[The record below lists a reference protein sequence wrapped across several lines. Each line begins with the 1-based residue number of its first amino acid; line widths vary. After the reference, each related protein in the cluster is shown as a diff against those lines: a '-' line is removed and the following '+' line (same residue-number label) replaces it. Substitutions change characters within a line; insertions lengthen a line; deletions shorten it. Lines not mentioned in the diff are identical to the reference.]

1 MRLSKTLFN
10 RTALSSILLVA
21 TIILIPGY
29 SHSQSQGESIFTKT
43 CQVCH
48 TIGKGRLVGPDL
60 LDIENRRTEDWI
72 IDFVKS
78 SQDMV
83 KNDDPDAIALYN
95 EYNKIVMP
103 DQNFSDTEIKAIL
116 LFIKEQ
122 SLEEGFSVE
131 MPEQIAGSS
140 GMSLDHAGE
149 NEITFGQNLYLGELA
164 LTEGGPACISCHTI
178 VNDNI
183 ISGGLLAV
191 DLTNVFTRLKEQGI
205 NVIISDPPFPV
216 MKTAYNNHQI
226 TKDEAFYL
234 IAFLKEVDFVSPI
247 QKPDI
252 SQRIFLFESIFG
264 GIVLFVVYGGLWSNR
279 KRKPVND
286 KIFKRQLKT

>member
-1 MRLSKTLFN
+1 MLLLETLFN
-10 RTALSSILLVA
+10 RMALIFILLVA
-21 TIILIPGY
+21 TIIFIPEY
-29 SHSQSQGESIFTKT
+29 SYSQSPGESIFTRT

-72 IDFVKS
+72 IGFVKS
-78 SQDMV
+78 SQGLV
-83 KNDDPDAIALYN
+83 NSDDQDAITLFN

-103 DQNFSDTEIKAIL
+103 DQDLSGAEIKDVL

-122 SLEEGFSVE
+122 SLAVGFSTKI
-131 MPEQIAGSS
+131 PDQITGSS

-149 NEITFGQNLYLGELA
+149 SEVETGRKLFQGERA
-164 LTEGGPACISCHTI
+164 LTEGGPACLSCHNLI
-178 VNDNI
+178 NDNI

-191 DLTNVFTRLKEQGI
+191 DLTTVFTRMKQQGI
-205 NVIISDPPFPV
+205 NAVISDPPFPV

-234 IAFLKEVDFVSPI
+234 IAFLKEVDFISPV

-252 SQRIFLFESIFG
+252 FQQKFLFESILG
-264 GIVLFVVYGGLWSNR
+264 GIALFGLYGGLWRNR

-286 KIFKRQLKT
+286 KIFERQL

>member
-1 MRLSKTLFN
+1 MLLLETLFN
-10 RTALSSILLVA
+10 RMALIFILLVA
-21 TIILIPGY
+21 TIIFIPEY
-29 SHSQSQGESIFTKT
+29 SYSQSPGESIFTRT

-72 IDFVKS
+72 IGFVKS
-78 SQDMV
+78 SQGLV
-83 KNDDPDAIALYN
+83 NSDDQDAITLFN

-103 DQNFSDTEIKAIL
+103 DQDLSGAEIKDVL

-122 SLEEGFSVE
+122 SLAVGFSTKI
-131 MPEQIAGSS
+131 PDQITGSS

-149 NEITFGQNLYLGELA
+149 SEVETGRKLFQGERA
-164 LTEGGPACISCHTI
+164 LTEGGPACISCHNVI
-178 VNDNI
+178 NDNI

-191 DLTNVFTRLKEQGI
+191 DLTTVFTRMKQQGI
-205 NVIISDPPFPV
+205 NAVISDPPFPV

-234 IAFLKEVDFVSPI
+234 IAFLKEVDFISPV

-252 SQRIFLFESIFG
+252 FQQKFLFESILG
-264 GIVLFVVYGGLWSNR
+264 GIALFGLYGGLWRNR

-286 KIFKRQLKT
+286 KIFERQL